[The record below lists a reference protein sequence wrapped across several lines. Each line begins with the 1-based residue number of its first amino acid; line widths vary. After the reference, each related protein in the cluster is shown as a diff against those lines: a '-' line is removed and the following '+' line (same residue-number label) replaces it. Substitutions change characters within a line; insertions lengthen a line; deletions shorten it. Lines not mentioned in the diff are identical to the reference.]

1 MVKVL
6 CRCRFGMAEH
16 RLKWRDDYWGHHG
29 ETAIKFGGVGMNMK
43 LTELYPSLL
52 LWCGYMVLDGLC
64 IFCLLAVHGISALA
78 FSQSDNKVVI
88 GFSASCF
95 WSAKGS
101 TNTGQK
107 CMFFRLMNYGEWC
120 SLTIC
125 SNLMPTIIGQVIRF
139 DYIVFVS
146 LKKRKR
152 LPIIYACH
160 LGHGYIVSEMQGS
173 EVSLQ
178 VALKWILQR
187 GVAVA
192 TQSTS
197 FFGCSNRPVDY
208 K

>member
-1 MVKVL
+1 MDIWFL
-6 CRCRFGMAEH
+6 MAYVSFA
-16 RLKWRDDYWGHHG
+16 YWQFM
-29 ETAIKFGGVGMNMK
+29 AF
-43 LTELYPSLL
+43 L
-52 LWCGYMVLDGLC
+52 LWPFHNLTTKWLSVFLP
-64 IFCLLAVHGISALA
+64 AVFGVQKAQQTPVRSA
-78 FSQSDNKVVI
+78 
-88 GFSASCF
+88 C
-95 WSAKGS
+95 
-101 TNTGQK
+101 
-107 CMFFRLMNYGEWC
+107 FFRLMNYGEWC

-146 LKKRKR
+146 FKKRKR